1 MTTKAESA
9 LKEWLSKDVL
19 RRAEIKDHTHGIR
32 VTLSVSYKEVASAV
46 EKDFNSAVL
55 SAIKHYEEFGYKIFL
70 EESVAYSSRRH
81 QEALE
86 RVHEAERELERDKFK
101 LATYLANK
109 LLCT

>member
-32 VTLSVSYKEVASAV
+32 VTLSVSYKEVAFAV
-46 EKDFNSAVL
+46 EKDFSTAVL
-55 SAIKHYEEFGYKIFL
+55 SAIKRYEEFGYKNFL
-70 EESVAYSSRRH
+70 EESVNYSDRRY
-81 QEALE
+81 QEALS
-86 RVHEAERELERDKFK
+86 RLQEAERELEKDKFK